1 MDQSAYFEQIR
12 RKRREEILDAARA
25 MILAAGMDSFN
36 IQKLA
41 RRLDISAVTL
51 YKYFKNS
58 DDILLALQ
66 KEILGQ
72 WTPTYQNF
80 SSGENALDDFLR
92 FIEDFFADAMEQ
104 Q

>member
-66 KEILGQ
+66 RR
-72 WTPTYQNF
+72 
-80 SSGENALDDFLR
+80 SSGNGRPHIKIFHPAKTLWMTFYGL
-92 FIEDFFADAMEQ
+92 
-104 Q
+104 